1 MKIVKAVINGILVI
15 LILMCAFVLVCAF
28 NPSLTNTLKEKVA
41 ANSTTESDSAQS
53 SQKPQNKDTG
63 YVAPSQDEVASPEAV
78 QGRNGYQ
85 PIAENGEQI
94 ADEDAQIL
102 QGELQPGEIG
112 EEYSFDGEM
121 YPYYNMLDGTLQ
133 TLYRQIYAN
142 ALNLNA
148 SFAPVMDVTVDQA
161 TKTFEAVYNDHPELF
176 WLDSGYSCKY
186 LRSGKCIEITI
197 AYNATS
203 TRLDAAKAEF
213 DSEAQAILVG
223 AGNLGTDSEKEKY
236 VHDALMQQVEYD
248 TSAAMNQSAYSA
260 MVNGKSV
267 CAGYARAFQYL
278 MMKLG
283 VPCYYCTGYS
293 GENHAWNI
301 IKIDGKY
308 YNVDVTWDDTD
319 PSTYD
324 YYNKSDREYAN
335 THMRTSLSVYLPAC
349 TDDNSADNGMGN
361 NTNNGAVEIVNPDDG
376 TPTESSDSLIN
387 DNPQKPL
394 TWSDYVAENNGT
406 GSQDETQDSSLERA
420 GLTAD
425 MVMNTLDEYY
435 ADCLEQ
441 MKKAGTGQ
449 QQFVNVIPASLWPT
463 VEKVYSDGSYWNGYV
478 NAALKELG
486 MQNFA
491 IQLQAE
497 RLDGGYY
504 RLYHN
509 ISTWQQ

>member
-15 LILMCAFVLVCAF
+15 LLLICAFVLVCAF
-28 NPSLTNTLKEKVA
+28 NPSLTNRLKAKVA
-41 ANSTTESDSAQS
+41 ESTATESAQT
-53 SQKPQNKDTG
+53 SQEPQNTDSG

-85 PIAENGEQI
+85 PIEENGEQI
-94 ADEDAQIL
+94 ADEDAQVL
-102 QGELQPGEIG
+102 QGELQPGEVG
-112 EEYSFDGEM
+112 DEYRFDGEM
-121 YPYYNMLDGTLQ
+121 YPYYHMLDGTLQ

-142 ALNLNA
+142 ALNLNT
-148 SFAPVMDVTVDQA
+148 SFAPVTDVTVEQA

-197 AYNATS
+197 AYNATGA
-203 TRLDAAKAEF
+203 RLDAAKAEF
-213 DSEAQAILVG
+213 DSAAQEILAG

-236 VHDALMQQVEYD
+236 VHDALMQRVEYD
-248 TSAAMNQSAYSA
+248 TLALLNQSAYSA
-260 MVNGKSV
+260 LVNGKSV

-278 MMKLG
+278 MNELG
-283 VPCYYCTGYS
+283 VPCYYCIGYS

-301 IKIDGKY
+301 IKMDGKY

-324 YYNKSDREYAN
+324 YYNKSDREYAK
-335 THMRTSLSVYLPAC
+335 THMRTGLSVYLPAC
-349 TDDNSADNGMGN
+349 TGENSADTGMGN
-361 NTNNGAVEIVNPDDG
+361 GMNNGDVEIVNNEGD
-376 TPTESSDSLIN
+376 TPAESSESLIN

-394 TWSDYVAENNGT
+394 SWSDYVSERDGT
-406 GSQDETQDSSLERA
+406 GSQDEAQKTSLEKA

-425 MVMNTLDEYY
+425 MVMDTLDAYY

-449 QQFVNVIPASLWPT
+449 QQFVNVIPASLWAS
-463 VEKVYSDGSYWNGYV
+463 VENVYSNGSYWSGYV
-478 NAALKELG
+478 NTALKELG

-509 ISTWQQ
+509 ISTW